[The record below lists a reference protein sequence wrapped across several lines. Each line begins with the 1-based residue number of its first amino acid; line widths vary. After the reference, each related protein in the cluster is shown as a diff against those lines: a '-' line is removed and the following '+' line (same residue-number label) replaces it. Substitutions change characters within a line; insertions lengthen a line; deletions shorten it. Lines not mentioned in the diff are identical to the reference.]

1 MEGAELGAP
10 SLQMLRRDEETADV
24 VIALDD
30 GSLLPAHRSVLALA
44 SPVFRRCLYGPMKL
58 PADQMFRMR
67 GKDPATV
74 EGLLAYCYGLPR
86 VTPETAI
93 RLLQIADEFCVDGL
107 KAWCDRWIVTN
118 LDDGQFDDEAAAN
131 AVRWACEYRCPA
143 LQRHLPQRLV
153 KLLHDHLDAGELE
166 AARALAASHASFA
179 PSLAASMKQ
188 IEKLLGITGSIIFA
202 RV

>member
-1 MEGAELGAP
+1 M
-10 SLQMLRRDEETADV
+10 
-24 VIALDD
+24 
-30 GSLLPAHRSVLALA
+30 
-44 SPVFRRCLYGPMKL
+44 
-58 PADQMFRMR
+58 
-67 GKDPATV
+67 
-74 EGLLAYCYGLPR
+74 
-86 VTPETAI
+86 TPETAI